1 MIIAELLQ
9 LERDEGGRFF
19 LESRKK
25 QRTCVV
31 DGKAAG
37 FKLEVALATPVAGES
52 LNRPDESKLSSVRF
66 LLSPLVVLRT
76 PCADLRSACRGGWL
90 CTKIKR
96 NSYRKLDRAVTK
108 RLPLGGE
115 AGSEC

>member
-37 FKLEVALATPVAGES
+37 FKLGVALATPVAGES

-76 PCADLRSACRGGWL
+76 PCADCISVPQKCRL
-90 CTKIKR
+90 DTKIRR
-96 NSYRKLDRAVTK
+96 ND
-108 RLPLGGE
+108 
-115 AGSEC
+115 

>member
-9 LERDEGGRFF
+9 LERDEGDEGGRFF

-37 FKLEVALATPVAGES
+37 FKLGVALAT
-52 LNRPDESKLSSVRF
+52 RPQWQVKTLCC
-66 LLSPLVVLRT
+66 LV
-76 PCADLRSACRGGWL
+76 
-90 CTKIKR
+90 
-96 NSYRKLDRAVTK
+96 
-108 RLPLGGE
+108 
-115 AGSEC
+115 

>member
-1 MIIAELLQ
+1 MVIAELLQ

-37 FKLEVALATPVAGES
+37 FKLGVALAICMPPWQGKFCVPGSAQAPS
-52 LNRPDESKLSSVRF
+52 VPLNV
-66 LLSPLVVLRT
+66 SPSVVLCT
-76 PCADLRSACRGGWL
+76 PAPIASACHGSVVGCGNQTWMSAIIG
-90 CTKIKR
+90 KI
-96 NSYRKLDRAVTK
+96 NQAT
-108 RLPLGGE
+108 
-115 AGSEC
+115 

>member
-9 LERDEGGRFF
+9 LERDEGDEGGRFF

-37 FKLEVALATPVAGES
+37 FKLGVALATPVAGES
-52 LNRPDESKLSSVRF
+52 LNRPDESKLFSVRF
-66 LLSPLVVLRT
+66 LLSPLVWLRQ
-76 PCADLRSACRGGWL
+76 PAPIASACHGSVVGCGNQTWMSAIIG
-90 CTKIKR
+90 KI
-96 NSYRKLDRAVTK
+96 NQAT
-108 RLPLGGE
+108 
-115 AGSEC
+115 

>member
-9 LERDEGGRFF
+9 LERDEGDEGGRFF

-25 QRTCVV
+25 QRACVV

-66 LLSPLVVLRT
+66 LLSPLVWLRQ
-76 PCADLRSACRGGWL
+76 PCADLRSACHGGVVG
-90 CTKIKR
+90 CIGR
-96 NSYRKLDRAVTK
+96 SYLFASV
-108 RLPLGGE
+108 G
-115 AGSEC
+115 

>member
-9 LERDEGGRFF
+9 LERDEGDEGGRFF

-52 LNRPDESKLSSVRF
+52 LNRPDESKLFSVRF
-66 LLSPLVVLRT
+66 LLSPLVWLRQ
-76 PCADLRSACRGGWL
+76 PAPIASACHGGV
-90 CTKIKR
+90 
-96 NSYRKLDRAVTK
+96 D
-108 RLPLGGE
+108 
-115 AGSEC
+115 